1 MSSKIGEYKEK
12 GPYDRKG
19 TVIVLP
25 EEMGYSKNKVLA
37 LGLFFVFCNIL
48 LNFDNGALPACLNEV
63 MTDLEFNKLAM
74 GSLGSYVYLGFVVGS
89 FVNGTLLV
97 NYLSYK

>member
-1 MSSKIGEYKEK
+1 MPPKTGVDKEK

-25 EEMGYSKNKVLA
+25 EEMGYSSNKVLA

-48 LNFDNGALPACLNEV
+48 LNFDNGALPACLTEV
-63 MTDLEFNKLAM
+63 MEDLDFNKLTM
-74 GSLGSYVYLGFVVGS
+74 GSLGSYVYAGFVVGS
-89 FVNGTLLV
+89 FVNGSIFV